1 MIQNKS
7 NIELSNW
14 ELVSVNPNKKDWN
27 WKDLFCF
34 WANNIQTIIGF
45 SLIASFYLLYDLNI
59 IIVFFGSLAAV
70 ILVIFFSNLIGKP
83 SQKHGIPF
91 PVFLRISMGING
103 ARYIGILRGI
113 VATFMFGVQT
123 FFLSKS
129 FGYLI
134 RISLFK
140 YDNNFQEQEIFSYFY
155 FGLDIIDWTS
165 LILTIFLQ
173 VYLFKKGQDF
183 IKGFINFSAIFVYI
197 GLIIFCSIIASKNFT
212 EVTNLIEN
220 IFVLENIFKKSNVGP
235 LLSVCGTMFAYFS
248 IVIVNFGD
256 FSRFV
261 KNKSELKKGN
271 ATLIFNLIFFSIFSI
286 FIVLGADIILN
297 KSFTDIDKILT
308 NPTDIIGKFDNTFL
322 TVIVLC
328 FIVFATAST
337 NLIANF
343 IPSKYSLINFAPKK
357 LNSNSSGILIGLIA
371 LLVGGFWLSILSQ
384 VGVLSIIDTIAT
396 FFGPIFGIVIADYYF
411 IKKKELVNKDIF
423 SSNKDSAYYFSG
435 GWHIRAIFSLII
447 AFIFSAATIW
457 NAELRYLQSFSWLI
471 GATVGFIMYYLVSK
485 K

>member
-261 KNKSELKKGN
+261 KNKTELKKGN

-297 KSFTDIDKILT
+297 KSFTDLDKILT

-322 TVIVLC
+322 TAIVLC

-457 NAELRYLQSFSWLI
+457 NAELRYLQSF
-471 GATVGFIMYYLVSK
+471 
-485 K
+485 

>member
-1 MIQNKS
+1 MIQDKS
-7 NIELSNW
+7 RNLINW
-14 ELVSVNPNKKDWN
+14 EIVSVNPNDKNWN

-261 KNKSELKKGN
+261 KNESELKKGN
-271 ATLIFNLIFFSIFSI
+271 ATLVFNLIFLSIFSI

-297 KSFTDIDKILT
+297 KSFTDLDKILT

-396 FFGPIFGIVIADYYF
+396 FFGPIFGIVIADYYL

-471 GATVGFIMYYLVSK
+471 GATMGFIMYYLVSK

>member
-103 ARYIGILRGI
+103 ARYIAILRGI

-261 KNKSELKKGN
+261 KNESELKKGN
-271 ATLIFNLIFFSIFSI
+271 ATLVFNLIFFSIFSI

-297 KSFTDIDKILT
+297 KSFTDLDKILT

-343 IPSKYSLINFAPKK
+343 IPSKYSLINFAPKI
-357 LNSNSSGILIGLIA
+357 LNSNSSGILIGLIS

-471 GATVGFIMYYLVSK
+471 GATMGFIMYYLVSK

>member
-197 GLIIFCSIIASKNFT
+197 GLIIFCSIIASNNFT
-212 EVTNLIEN
+212 EVINLIEN
-220 IFVLENIFKKSNVGP
+220 IFVLENIFQKSNVGP
-235 LLSVCGTMFAYFS
+235 LLSVFGTMFAYFS

-261 KNKSELKKGN
+261 KNESELKKGN
-271 ATLIFNLIFFSIFSI
+271 ATLVFNLIFFSIFSI

-297 KSFTDIDKILT
+297 KSFTDLDKILT

-343 IPSKYSLINFAPKK
+343 IPSKYSLINFAPKI
-357 LNSNSSGILIGLIA
+357 LNSSSSGILIGLIA

>member
-103 ARYIGILRGI
+103 ARYIAILRGI

-140 YDNNFQEQEIFSYFY
+140 YDNNFQEQEIFNYFY

-197 GLIIFCSIIASKNFT
+197 GLIIFCSIIASNNFT
-212 EVTNLIEN
+212 EVINLIEN
-220 IFVLENIFKKSNVGP
+220 IFVLENIFQKSNVGP

-261 KNKSELKKGN
+261 KNESELKKGN
-271 ATLIFNLIFFSIFSI
+271 ATLVFNLIFFSIFSI

-343 IPSKYSLINFAPKK
+343 IPSKYSLINFAPKI

-371 LLVGGFWLSILSQ
+371 LLVGGLWLSILSQ

-411 IKKKELVNKDIF
+411 IKKKVLVNKDIF

-471 GATVGFIMYYLVSK
+471 GATMGFIMYYLVSK

>member
-1 MIQNKS
+1 VIQNKS

-103 ARYIGILRGI
+103 ARYIAILRGI

-261 KNKSELKKGN
+261 KNESELKKGN
-271 ATLIFNLIFFSIFSI
+271 ATLVFNLIFFSIFSI

-297 KSFTDIDKILT
+297 KSFTDLDKILT

-343 IPSKYSLINFAPKK
+343 IPSKYSLINFAPKI

-471 GATVGFIMYYLVSK
+471 GATMGFIMYYLVSK

>member
-103 ARYIGILRGI
+103 ARYIAILRGI

-261 KNKSELKKGN
+261 KNESELKKGN
-271 ATLIFNLIFFSIFSI
+271 ATLVFNLIFFSIFSI

-297 KSFTDIDKILT
+297 KSFTDLDKILT

-343 IPSKYSLINFAPKK
+343 IPSKYSLINFAPKI
-357 LNSNSSGILIGLIA
+357 LNSNSSGILIGLIS

-411 IKKKELVNKDIF
+411 IKKKVLVNKDIF

-471 GATVGFIMYYLVSK
+471 GATMGFIMYYLVSK

>member
-103 ARYIGILRGI
+103 ARYIAILRGI

-220 IFVLENIFKKSNVGP
+220 IFVLENIFQKSNVGP

-261 KNKSELKKGN
+261 KNESELKKGN
-271 ATLIFNLIFFSIFSI
+271 ATLVFNLIFFSIFSI

-297 KSFTDIDKILT
+297 KSFTDLDKILT

-343 IPSKYSLINFAPKK
+343 IPSKYSLINFAPKI

-471 GATVGFIMYYLVSK
+471 GATMGFIMYYLVSK

>member
-212 EVTNLIEN
+212 EVINLIEN

-261 KNKSELKKGN
+261 KNKTELKKGN

-297 KSFTDIDKILT
+297 KSFTDLDKIL
-308 NPTDIIGKFDNTFL
+308 
-322 TVIVLC
+322 
-328 FIVFATAST
+328 
-337 NLIANF
+337 
-343 IPSKYSLINFAPKK
+343 
-357 LNSNSSGILIGLIA
+357 
-371 LLVGGFWLSILSQ
+371 
-384 VGVLSIIDTIAT
+384 
-396 FFGPIFGIVIADYYF
+396 
-411 IKKKELVNKDIF
+411 NKP
-423 SSNKDSAYYFSG
+423 N
-435 GWHIRAIFSLII
+435 
-447 AFIFSAATIW
+447 
-457 NAELRYLQSFSWLI
+457 
-471 GATVGFIMYYLVSK
+471 
-485 K
+485 

>member
-103 ARYIGILRGI
+103 ARYIAILRGI

-261 KNKSELKKGN
+261 KNESELKKGN
-271 ATLIFNLIFFSIFSI
+271 ATLVFNLIFFSIFSI

-297 KSFTDIDKILT
+297 KSFTDLDKILT

-343 IPSKYSLINFAPKK
+343 IPSKYSLINFAPKI

-471 GATVGFIMYYLVSK
+471 GATMGFIMYYLVSK